1 MPDLRS
7 TGTKMYMYAQ
17 IQIIE
22 KKQRNTSLSIALQ
35 EKTTYELQWLD
46 LLFLVGNTK
55 IPGRMN
61 TGHYGQMQTDPAR
74 GFY

>member
-1 MPDLRS
+1 
-7 TGTKMYMYAQ
+7 MYMYAQ

-22 KKQRNTSLSIALQ
+22 KKHRNTSLGNAMQKL
-35 EKTTYELQWLD
+35 KTTYELQWLD
-46 LLFLVGNTK
+46 LLFLDGNTK

-61 TGHYGQMQTDPAR
+61 TGQYGQMQTDPAR